1 VTEELVA
8 LSDEAVFKT
17 CRVTRYRSTPRLH
30 RMSSSPKQALIFQGG
45 WSGHEPVK
53 CAELFATKLTE
64 HGFAVEVVDRLE
76 VLEDADRLKAL
87 DLIIPL
93 WTCGQLSGPQE
104 KNLVDAVIAGTGI
117 AGFHGGMCDAFRGS
131 INYQWMTGGQ
141 FLSHPDNLKDYTIRI
156 VNHADPITVGIPD
169 FKVKSEQYYMLVDPR
184 NEVLAVTTHQSVS
197 APWTNGVEMPFVWKK
212 VHGEGRVFYSASGHQ
227 RREFDDFPE
236 QLELTLRGM
245 AWAAR

>member
-1 VTEELVA
+1 
-8 LSDEAVFKT
+8 
-17 CRVTRYRSTPRLH
+17 
-30 RMSSSPKQALIFQGG
+30 MSSSPKQALIFQGG

-64 HGFAVEVVDRLE
+64 RGFAVEVVDRLE

-156 VNHADPITVGIPD
+156 VNHADPITAGIPD

-227 RREFDDFPE
+227 RSEFDDFPE